1 MEVDACRILKSVVA
15 ALDGAMPVIGVGGIM
30 NEADAIAKLHA
41 GAALIQ
47 IYSGLVYHGPELV
60 RRCINAA
67 AAFSSARSSPHTSA

>member
-1 MEVDACRILKSVVA
+1 
-15 ALDGAMPVIGVGGIM
+15 M

-67 AAFSSARSSPHTSA
+67 AAFSATRSSPHTSA